1 MFTIVY
7 TQLYIDRMIEY
18 TTVMYDQQ
26 TWMFF
31 AGIDP
36 FRFGG
41 LLEMKSKLVGIQ
53 IHLVSYTYVEDVD
66 IDWTGQIGNHSIQI
80 KAKDSRLE
88 NHMGNSSSFHLNCW
102 LNSEPFTQRCSKKT
116 KEPSPRTILLTK
128 NSNIIL
134 ATKTILRLF
143 ISKLLM

>member
-1 MFTIVY
+1 MFTIAY

-18 TTVMYDQQ
+18 STVIYDQQ

-41 LLEMKSKLVGIQ
+41 LLEMKSKLVGIR

-80 KAKDSRLE
+80 KAKDSRFE

-102 LNSEPFTQRCSKKT
+102 LNSEPFIQCCSKKQ
-116 KEPSPRTILLTK
+116 K
-128 NSNIIL
+128 NLHPGLYFLQKLIHHISNQDN
-134 ATKTILRLF
+134 TQLF

>member
-1 MFTIVY
+1 MFTIAY

-18 TTVMYDQQ
+18 STVIYDQQ

-41 LLEMKSKLVGIQ
+41 LLEMKSKLVGIR

-66 IDWTGQIGNHSIQI
+66 ID
-80 KAKDSRLE
+80 
-88 NHMGNSSSFHLNCW
+88 
-102 LNSEPFTQRCSKKT
+102 
-116 KEPSPRTILLTK
+116 
-128 NSNIIL
+128 
-134 ATKTILRLF
+134 
-143 ISKLLM
+143 